1 MSQGSESSDSSIIED
16 ITVISSSQEI
26 ETPLSSQDSQ
36 EFYTCTCTC
45 PDGNDSS
52 AQGEDPGQIERST
65 TSMGNQSQETS
76 QPDLKSSQQSQEQA
90 TQQNQPDTESIEKEA
105 NSQ

>member
-1 MSQGSESSDSSIIED
+1 MSQGSESSDSSCDVVLIY
-16 ITVISSSQEI
+16 SQEI

-36 EFYTCTCTC
+36 ESNPC
-45 PDGNDSS
+45 PDGKDSS
-52 AQGEDPGQIERST
+52 AQGEDPSQIERAT
-65 TSMGNQSQETS
+65 TSMGNHSQETS

-90 TQQNQPDTESIEKEA
+90 TQQNHSESESTEKEA

>member
-1 MSQGSESSDSSIIED
+1 MSQGSESSDSSCDVVLIY
-16 ITVISSSQEI
+16 SQEI

-36 EFYTCTCTC
+36 EFYTCVCTC

-52 AQGEDPGQIERST
+52 AQGEDPGQIERAT